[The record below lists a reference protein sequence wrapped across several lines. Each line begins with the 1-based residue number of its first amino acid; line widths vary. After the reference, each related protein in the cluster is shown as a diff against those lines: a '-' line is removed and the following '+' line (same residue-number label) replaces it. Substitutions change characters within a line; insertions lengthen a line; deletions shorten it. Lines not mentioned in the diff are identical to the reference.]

1 MTHTT
6 KIKLNAKRP
15 RRNYPSANWRR
26 RLYKKKKR
34 RLLST
39 KLVKLFLL
47 LGGVFTVSILVLT
60 GVFFNYMQVIARDL
74 PSPDQ
79 PFGKKETTSEIY
91 DRNGVLLYRVFEDE
105 DRDPVDLE
113 NVPPKL
119 IWSFLAAEDIDF
131 YEHDGIDLK
140 GITYCSLQY
149 FVNSDQLCGASTVT
163 QQLIRKTSLSDEVKL
178 ERKVKEIVLSLK
190 IEQVR
195 SKDEILEM
203 YLTTVP
209 QGSNIYGVTRGAH
222 FYFGKE
228 LEELNLAEM
237 TILAAIIQNPTKL
250 SPTKSADPVEAERL
264 VKIRQTYILDQMEK
278 YMDKINADIWAKTG
292 DPTLL
297 LTQAQIDEARA
308 FPLVFQSPN
317 YNIQA
322 PHFVFLVQ
330 NQLQKEN
337 FNNGRPFTL
346 EEIETEGLRIYTTLD
361 MEMQKIAEE
370 QVLRGADIYGKRY
383 GADNAALVAKNPRTG
398 EVLALA
404 GSKSFYAQASP
415 AGCTVGV
422 NCKFEPQV
430 NVTTTLQSF
439 GSTLKP
445 MIYYEQIKNGVI
457 TPKTVI
463 ADVPININGYKPK
476 NYEGGF
482 VGYKS
487 ISYMLQQSRN
497 IPAILLLQHFG
508 VQNFLDD
515 MKKWGYTT
523 FEDPRGYGPSVAVG
537 GADVTLLEH
546 MQGYGVLAN
555 NGSLVKNA
563 YVLKIEDKDGNVIYE
578 YTPEPVQVGDARAAY
593 IVNQIL
599 NGKRGGPGVSFDGR
613 DIAGKT
619 GTSESQT
626 ETLFVTYTPEIV
638 VVGWL
643 GNNNNARMR
652 AGTSGFNSARPWI
665 SEFVTRVGY
674 RIPATPFTRPEGVVF
689 TKNGDMVILGVS
701 DTNFLQRQQVYK
713 NYIMWK
719 DKYFKDKEDADKP
732 AD

>member
-1 MTHTT
+1 
-6 KIKLNAKRP
+6 
-15 RRNYPSANWRR
+15 
-26 RLYKKKKR
+26 
-34 RLLST
+34 
-39 KLVKLFLL
+39 
-47 LGGVFTVSILVLT
+47 
-60 GVFFNYMQVIARDL
+60 
-74 PSPDQ
+74 
-79 PFGKKETTSEIY
+79 
-91 DRNGVLLYRVFEDE
+91 
-105 DRDPVDLE
+105 
-113 NVPPKL
+113 
-119 IWSFLAAEDIDF
+119 
-131 YEHDGIDLK
+131 
-140 GITYCSLQY
+140 
-149 FVNSDQLCGASTVT
+149 
-163 QQLIRKTSLSDEVKL
+163 
-178 ERKVKEIVLSLK
+178 
-190 IEQVR
+190 
-195 SKDEILEM
+195 
-203 YLTTVP
+203 
-209 QGSNIYGVTRGAH
+209 
-222 FYFGKE
+222 
-228 LEELNLAEM
+228 
-237 TILAAIIQNPTKL
+237 
-250 SPTKSADPVEAERL
+250 
-264 VKIRQTYILDQMEK
+264 
-278 YMDKINADIWAKTG
+278 
-292 DPTLL
+292 
-297 LTQAQIDEARA
+297 
-308 FPLVFQSPN
+308 
-317 YNIQA
+317 
-322 PHFVFLVQ
+322 
-330 NQLQKEN
+330 
-337 FNNGRPFTL
+337 
-346 EEIETEGLRIYTTLD
+346 

-383 GADNAALVAKNPRTG
+383 GADNAALVAKNPKTG

-404 GSKSFYAQASP
+404 GSKSFYAEASP
-415 AGCTVGV
+415 AGCNVGV

-430 NVTTTLQSF
+430 NVATTLQSF

-463 ADVPININGYKPK
+463 ADVPINMDGYKPK

-523 FEDPRGYGPSVAVG
+523 LDDPRGYGPSVAVG
-537 GADVTLLEH
+537 GADITLLEH
-546 MQGYGVLAN
+546 MQGFGVLAN

-563 YVLKIEDKDGNVIYE
+563 YVLRIEDKDGNVIYE
-578 YTPEPVQVGDARAAY
+578 YKPEPVQVGDARAAY

-652 AGTSGFNSARPWI
+652 GGTSGFNSARPWI
-665 SEFVTRVGY
+665 SEFVTRIGNRV
-674 RIPATPFTRPEGVVF
+674 PATPFERPEGVVV

-701 DTNFLQRQQVYK
+701 DTNFLQRKQVYK
-713 NYIMWK
+713 NYIMWQ

-732 AD
+732 TD